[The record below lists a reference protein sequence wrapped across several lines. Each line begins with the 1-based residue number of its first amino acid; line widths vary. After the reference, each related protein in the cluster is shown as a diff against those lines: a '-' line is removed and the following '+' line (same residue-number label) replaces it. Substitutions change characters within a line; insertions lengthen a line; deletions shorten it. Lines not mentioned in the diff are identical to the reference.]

1 MSRMRLAALCLTF
14 ALACGDKSD
23 DSGADGT
30 DGTDGTAADGTDGT
44 GADGTDGGDGG
55 GGDNGAAVY
64 ASRCAGCH
72 GADGSGVS
80 GPDLNPLVPAL
91 SDAEL
96 ESVIVDGKGSMP
108 PIAVSGDDLT
118 DLIAHLRAT
127 FG

>member
-14 ALACGDKSD
+14 AFACGDKSD

-30 DGTDGTAADGTDGT
+30 DGTAADGTDGADGADGTDGT
-44 GADGTDGGDGG
+44 GD
-55 GGDNGAAVY
+55 DNGAAVY

-72 GADGSGVS
+72 GADGSGIS